1 MEYFDD
7 FVDALKRYAEFSGRA
22 TRKQFWMYVL
32 IYAAIN
38 LVLGLLGAYWLQSI
52 FCLALLIPSLSVG
65 ARRLH
70 DTGKSGWWQLIGL
83 IPVLGLIVMVY
94 LLVQESQGDNEY
106 GVSAG

>member
-7 FVDALKRYAEFSGRA
+7 FMDALKRYAEFSGRA

-38 LVLGLLGAYWLQSI
+38 LVLTLLGLYWLQSI

-83 IPVLGLIVMVY
+83 IPVLGLIVMIY

-106 GVSAG
+106 GVSPA